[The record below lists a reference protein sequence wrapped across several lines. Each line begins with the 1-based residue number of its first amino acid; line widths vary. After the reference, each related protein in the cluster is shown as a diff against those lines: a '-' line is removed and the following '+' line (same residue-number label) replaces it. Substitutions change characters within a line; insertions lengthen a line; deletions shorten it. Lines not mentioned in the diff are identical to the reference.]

1 MSLFAAKKQSN
12 ETVTNFIDLDKAGI
26 IYPYVAKKDWNS
38 VYRIEAKLS
47 SPLDFFSLRKAAR
60 IMQEK
65 YPYFFMTIIKKD
77 RRFVLAKAD
86 SGKVLIENIYPKC
99 RPFDLESR
107 KPLTRIIYDKDT
119 IAVEMFHVLADGHGG
134 VRFFKELLNNYRRN
148 LLGIS
153 LAAPRKADGNDFVY
167 DLSDIYEEFAKEGGK
182 SVSRI
187 LTRAYQFKTQ
197 PEAPLAAKCIDV
209 SLDSLKKTAKHMNAT
224 VTEFLCALQIA
235 AIFEAENT
243 KNKTVRISVPVDIRR
258 FAQRET
264 GRNGALY
271 ILVSMKKSNALCF
284 NDILESVKKQFKKYL
299 TKENML
305 DLAYTN
311 VAQSKMKAFDILPLA
326 LKKVILNFGFTALG
340 EDQFTSTLTNIG
352 IIDLGAGFDGIV
364 KDAYFILGK
373 QKTKPINIA
382 VSTFENSA
390 KLMVSTVYEKERF
403 TEKITSLLKGFGVTS
418 PTENDGRNRH
428 ESTGARLA
436 S

>member
-12 ETVTNFIDLDKAGI
+12 ETVTDFIELDKAGI

-47 SPLDFFSLRKAAR
+47 SPLDFFALRKAAR
-60 IMQEK
+60 IMREK
-65 YPYFFMTIIKKD
+65 YPYFFMTIAKKD

-86 SGKVLIENIYPKC
+86 SGKVLVENIYPIC

-153 LAAPRKADGNDFVY
+153 LAAPHRADGNDFVY

-197 PEAPLAAKCIDV
+197 PEAPLTAKCIDV
-209 SLDSLKKTAKHMNAT
+209 SLDSLKKTAKRMNAT
-224 VTEFLCALQIA
+224 VTEFLCAVQIA

-305 DLAYTN
+305 NLAYTN

-352 IIDLGAGFDGIV
+352 IINLGTEFDEIV
-364 KDAYFILGK
+364 KDAYFVLGK

-382 VSTFENSA
+382 VSTFKNSA
-390 KLMVSTVYEKERF
+390 RLMVSSVYENERL
-403 TEKITSLLKGFGVTS
+403 TEKLISLLKDFGITS
-418 PTENDGRNRH
+418 PTESAGSSRP
-428 ESTGARLA
+428 ESVGERLA

>member
-1 MSLFAAKKQSN
+1 
-12 ETVTNFIDLDKAGI
+12 
-26 IYPYVAKKDWNS
+26 
-38 VYRIEAKLS
+38 
-47 SPLDFFSLRKAAR
+47 
-60 IMQEK
+60 MQEK
-65 YPYFFMTIIKKD
+65 YPYFFMTIAEKD
-77 RRFVLAKAD
+77 RRFVLAKAE
-86 SGKVLIENIYPKC
+86 SGKVLIENIYPVC
-99 RPFDLESR
+99 RPFDLKSK
-107 KPLTRIIYDKDT
+107 KPLTRIIYDKET
-119 IAVEMFHVLADGHGG
+119 IAVEMFHVLADGHGS

-148 LLGIS
+148 LMGLS
-153 LAAPRKADGNDFVY
+153 LVAPVKAGKNDFVY

-187 LTRAYQFKTQ
+187 LTKAYQFKTQ
-197 PEAPLAAKCIDV
+197 PEAPLTAKCINV
-209 SLDSLKKTAKHMNAT
+209 SLDSLKKTAKSMDAT
-224 VTEFLCALQIA
+224 ITEFLCALQIA
-235 AIFEAENT
+235 AIFETENT

-271 ILVSMKKSNALCF
+271 ILVSVKKSNTLCF

-311 VAQSKMKAFDILPLA
+311 VAQSKMKAFDLLPLA

-340 EDQFTSTLTNIG
+340 EDQFTSTLTNID

-428 ESTGARLA
+428 ENTGARLA